1 MPKRFFG
8 RVEMAESDEP
18 TYPKRQNAYTG
29 MMMLSFI
36 AISIGCLI
44 LALDLYLP
52 GGLPLKPEKDNPAS
66 TTDD

>member
-8 RVEMAESDEP
+8 RVEMAESDEL

-29 MMMLSFI
+29 MMMLSFV

-44 LALDLYLP
+44 LALELWTR
-52 GGLPLKPEKDNPAS
+52 GLPLKP
-66 TTDD
+66 

>member
-8 RVEMAESDEP
+8 RVEMAESYEP

-29 MMMLSFI
+29 MMMLSFV

-44 LALDLYLP
+44 LALELWTR
-52 GGLPLKPEKDNPAS
+52 GLPLKP
-66 TTDD
+66 

>member
-29 MMMLSFI
+29 MMMLSFV
-36 AISIGCLI
+36 AISNGCLI
-44 LALDLYLP
+44 RALELWTRGPVSY
-52 GGLPLKPEKDNPAS
+52 KQNRAHE
-66 TTDD
+66 T

>member
-1 MPKRFFG
+1 MPKLFFR

-44 LALDLYLP
+44 LALELWTR
-52 GGLPLKPEKDNPAS
+52 GLPLKP
-66 TTDD
+66 

>member
-8 RVEMAESDEP
+8 RVEMAESDEQ

-29 MMMLSFI
+29 MMMLSFV

-44 LALDLYLP
+44 LALELWTR
-52 GGLPLKPEKDNPAS
+52 GLPLKP
-66 TTDD
+66 

>member
-1 MPKRFFG
+1 MPKPFFG

-29 MMMLSFI
+29 MMMLSFV

-44 LALDLYLP
+44 LALELWTR
-52 GGLPLKPEKDNPAS
+52 GLPLKP
-66 TTDD
+66 

>member
-1 MPKRFFG
+1 M
-8 RVEMAESDEP
+8 VESSEP

-44 LALDLYLP
+44 LALELYLP
-52 GGLPLKPEKDNPAS
+52 GGLPLAPKDKPPQQTND
-66 TTDD
+66 

>member
-1 MPKRFFG
+1 MPKRLLG

-29 MMMLSFI
+29 MMMLSFV

-44 LALDLYLP
+44 LALELWTR
-52 GGLPLKPEKDNPAS
+52 GLPLKP
-66 TTDD
+66 